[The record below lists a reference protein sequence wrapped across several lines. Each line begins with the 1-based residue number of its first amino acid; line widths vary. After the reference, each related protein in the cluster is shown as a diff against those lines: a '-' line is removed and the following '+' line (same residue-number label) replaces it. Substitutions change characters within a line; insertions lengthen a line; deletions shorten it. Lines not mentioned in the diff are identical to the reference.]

1 MESARICTSIPFEAG
16 LRHHDERLT
25 KRMNT
30 NRSWNPVA
38 RGLHWLMA
46 ALIVL
51 QGLVGWI
58 AQEMERSPARVDTMT
73 FHKSLGITLLL
84 LLVLRLAWRWTHP
97 APPPPAE
104 SSAWE
109 TRLAGLAHA
118 ALYLLL
124 AGIALSGWVA
134 ASAYLV
140 PWKLW
145 WLIPM
150 PRIVAPD
157 RATYDL
163 ASTVHESSVAIFLGV
178 LAVHIAAALWHH
190 FVKRDQVLTA
200 MWRGKG

>member
-1 MESARICTSIPFEAG
+1 
-16 LRHHDERLT
+16 
-25 KRMNT
+25 MNA
-30 NRSWNPVA
+30 NSSWNAVT
-38 RGLHWLMA
+38 RGLHWVMA
-46 ALIVL
+46 VLILV

-58 AQEMERSPARVDTMT
+58 AQEMERSPARVDAMT
-73 FHKSLGITLLL
+73 FHKSLGMTLLVL
-84 LLVLRLAWRWTHP
+84 LLLRLAWRWTHP
-97 APPPPAE
+97 VPPPPAG

-109 TRLAGLAHA
+109 TRLARLAHR

-124 AGIALSGWVA
+124 AVSMLSGWVA
-134 ASAYLV
+134 ASAYVV

-157 RATYDL
+157 RATYDG
-163 ASTVHESSVAIFLGV
+163 ASAVHESTVAIFLGV

-200 MWRGKG
+200 MWRGDH